1 MPNKTPEE
9 DFKRFEKFI
18 DGLEDI
24 EYEYWI
30 RYEAK
35 GKQKQLALEMRE
47 EVSEEDAISSLG
59 YSGETFFG
67 LQGYRSTQ

>member
-1 MPNKTPEE
+1 MVDNKTPEE

-35 GKQKQLALEMRE
+35 GKQKQLALEIRE
-47 EVSEEDAISSLG
+47 EVKEDEVFG
-59 YSGETFFG
+59 YSGETFFSG